1 MSNPMFKRDVF
12 INSVGHTR
20 IKSLFAELSY
30 DSDKFHIFTLK
41 DQDVV
46 NTKGKTLL
54 SLKRLYLENVSNDP
68 TEYTFAMTVF
78 GTWDIWDTIRRNA
91 TLRRYY
97 SKWREEVD
105 VRIKSEA
112 IRSIAEEMREGGR
125 SSFTAAKLL
134 LDRGWIEKV
143 NPNDRKSEQQKRKDQ
158 TLDRQAMQM
167 LSKDAERLGLKL
179 N

>member
-1 MSNPMFKRDVF
+1 M
-12 INSVGHTR
+12 
-20 IKSLFAELSY
+20 A
-30 DSDKFHIFTLK
+30 
-41 DQDVV
+41 
-46 NTKGKTLL
+46 
-54 SLKRLYLENVSNDP
+54 
-68 TEYTFAMTVF
+68 VF
-78 GTWDIWDTIRRNA
+78 GTWDIWDTIRTNPS
-91 TLRRYY
+91 LRRYY

-134 LDRGWIEKV
+134 LERGWIEKV
-143 NPNDRKSEQQKRKDQ
+143 NPYDRKSERQKQKET

-167 LSKDAERLGLKL
+167 LSKDAERLGLKV

>member
-1 MSNPMFKRDVF
+1 MALFEREAF

-20 IKSLFAELSY
+20 IKSLFLELSY
-30 DSDKFHIFTLK
+30 DNNKFQLFTLK
-41 DQDVV
+41 DKDIVTSV
-46 NTKGKTLL
+46 GKPLL
-54 SLKRLYLENVSNDP
+54 SIKKLYLDHVSNDP
-68 TEYTFAMTVF
+68 TEYTFAMAVF
-78 GTWDIWDTIRRNA
+78 GTWDIWDTIRTNPS
-91 TLRRYY
+91 LRRYY

-134 LDRGWIEKV
+134 LERGWIEKV
-143 NPNDRKSEQQKRKDQ
+143 NPHDRKSERQKQKET

-167 LSKDAERLGLKL
+167 LSKDAERLGLKV